1 MSSLG
6 PGMITHGFLRSFS
19 GEAEGGRACG
29 RTTPAG
35 SIAPV
40 RAGPQAAYV
49 IPLVGFALAVV
60 GGGVRRGRIGAWI
73 KKGPRLRFRASD
85 AGARAARCPPLV
97 KWANSASGRRDR
109 WTDRR
114 FYRSRPRTGV
124 TPCKCSG
131 VDSGEDVDKT
141 WASSHRQSGLR
152 ASRCAYS
159 SERRTTDVTSLVV
172 RHLPDTREALGT
184 PRAAICLERASGAL
198 FASGASTRV
207 VRYVGVSR
215 RRDRISQGAS

>member
-1 MSSLG
+1 M
-6 PGMITHGFLRSFS
+6 R
-19 GEAEGGRACG
+19 
-29 RTTPAG
+29 
-35 SIAPV
+35 

-60 GGGVRRGRIGAWI
+60 GGGVLRGRIGAWI
-73 KKGPRLRFRASD
+73 KKAQGFVSAHQMPVHALR
-85 AGARAARCPPLV
+85 GARPLV

-114 FYRSRPRTGV
+114 FYRSRRRTGV

-172 RHLPDTREALGT
+172 RHLPDTREALRT
-184 PRAAICLERASGAL
+184 PRAAIYLERASGAL

>member
-1 MSSLG
+1 
-6 PGMITHGFLRSFS
+6 MITHGFLRSFS

-40 RAGPQAAYV
+40 RRAGPQ
-49 IPLVGFALAVV
+49 
-60 GGGVRRGRIGAWI
+60 
-73 KKGPRLRFRASD
+73 
-85 AGARAARCPPLV
+85 
-97 KWANSASGRRDR
+97 ASGRRDR

-184 PRAAICLERASGAL
+184 PRAAIYLERASGAL

-207 VRYVGVSR
+207 VR
-215 RRDRISQGAS
+215 

>member
-1 MSSLG
+1 MRAHNARRVDC
-6 PGMITHGFLRSFS
+6 PGAGWASGGLRDSP
-19 GEAEGGRACG
+19 GRL
-29 RTTPAG
+29 
-35 SIAPV
+35 
-40 RAGPQAAYV
+40 RARRCRRWCAAR
-49 IPLVGFALAVV
+49 PD
-60 GGGVRRGRIGAWI
+60 RRVDQ
-73 KKGPRLRFRASD
+73 KGPRLRFRASD

-184 PRAAICLERASGAL
+184 PRAAIYLERASGAL